1 MKSNL
6 LKIIKYVFFT
16 FITLVFIAG
25 YNSDRIMEALIPKV
39 SVYYASSEDKI
50 KTTVELEGIIKTRE
64 VDNIRFSHSL
74 SITEVYVE
82 DGERVE
88 NGQPLFKIDN
98 LEETLT
104 IEDEKAQKQLELS
117 GLQSEFKKLTGTTF
131 DARKISL
138 IRDEIAILQNETNN
152 YKTLSTDD
160 ASYLKTIETL
170 EYQLQ
175 TKEIQLSQTIQAY
188 RNTTHNNEQA
198 VNSLLLQMET
208 LERELMNQEAKSI
221 FYDFIDDEG
230 IYHATSNGIVTDL
243 KTEGYY
249 SSDTNILTINSTS
262 GEMSYVFHGSF
273 DASFAY
279 LIQKN
284 TLIYLDLDKSKPS
297 INARISK
304 VYEPIDGKCFIDAVI
319 EDQEEGIYLGMSILG
334 RSIEKPGS
342 QVNIPRTAI
351 ISKGQIKNSA
361 RIEFYQVV
369 TRKGVLGETKTVG
382 RSYGTV
388 AYVGDDYIGLSGK
401 TLPDSYNGVIIDNP
415 SPTLKV
421 GDRITE

>member
-1 MKSNL
+1 MKSNV

-16 FITLVFIAG
+16 FIALVFIAG

-39 SVYYASSEDKI
+39 SVYYAESEDEI
-50 KTTVELEGIIKTRE
+50 KTTVELEGVIKTRE
-64 VDNIRFSHSL
+64 IDNIRFSHPL
-74 SITEVYVE
+74 SISEVYVE

-88 NGQPLFKIDN
+88 LGQLLFRIDN
-98 LEETLT
+98 LNEMMTL
-104 IEDEKAQKQLELS
+104 EDEKAETQLDLS
-117 GLQSEFKKLTGTTF
+117 ALQSEYKKLTGTTF
-131 DARKISL
+131 DARKITL
-138 IRDEIAILQNETNN
+138 LRNEIVILQKQLND
-152 YKTLSTDD
+152 YKTLLSDD
-160 ASYLKTIETL
+160 SSYQNQVETL
-170 EYQLQ
+170 ENQVQ
-175 TKEIQLSQTIQAY
+175 SKEIQLSQIIQSY
-188 RNTTHNNEQA
+188 NNTTNNNEQA
-198 VNSLLLQMET
+198 VNSLLLQIET
-208 LERELMNQEAKSI
+208 LERELMNQDAKFI

-230 IYHATSNGIVTDL
+230 VYYATSDGIVTDL
-243 KTEGYY
+243 KSKGYY
-249 SSDTNILTINSTS
+249 SLDTNILTINNTS
-262 GEMSYVFHGSF
+262 GEMPYVFHGSF

-319 EDQEEGIYLGMSILG
+319 EDEEDGIYLGMSMSG
-334 RSIEKPGS
+334 RSVEKPGS

-351 ISKGQIKNSA
+351 ISKGQIKNSS
-361 RIEFYQVV
+361 RVEFYQVV

-401 TLPDSYNGVIIDNP
+401 TLPGSYNGVIIDNP